1 MNLYGA
7 NPDELDHLGTTLKR
21 QIDTI
26 QSMISSVGGVLG
38 STTWMG
44 PARERFQQDWDATF
58 TAALHRMNEAFGAA
72 GQDCLQRS
80 AALRQVMGA
89 A

>member
-1 MNLYGA
+1 MQLYGA

-26 QSMISSVGGVLG
+26 QGVIGTVGGVLG

-44 PARERFQQDWDATF
+44 PARDRFQQEWDASF
-58 TAALHRMNEAFGAA
+58 TSALHRLNEAFGAA

-80 AALRQVMGA
+80 GALRQVMGA
-89 A
+89 

>member
-21 QIDTI
+21 QIDSI
-26 QSMISSVGGVLG
+26 QSVLSSVGGVLG
-38 STTWMG
+38 GTTWMG
-44 PARERFQQDWDATF
+44 PAHDRFQHDWDSVF
-58 TAALHRMNEAFGAA
+58 TSTLHRLNEAFAAA

-80 AALRQVMGA
+80 TALRQVMGA
-89 A
+89 